1 METVTAWTRQGSQVL
16 EELECTGSYHV
27 REEYVR
33 AKNGEIA
40 DYYLELY
47 RWFTRQ
53 ARRRIHINEAYDLPI
68 WLSLTESQKLPPA
81 PGTVSFTLEIPSD
94 QLCIVDMDKW
104 GYRVNYMYIPTDAL
118 DERRHNEELRRYGI
132 SSEASLVSGDKGNFY
147 PLLRQKILKSWDRV
161 FLPSDNM
168 DNNVGTI
175 WEIRPEWIREVE
187 QYG

>member
-1 METVTAWTRQGSQVL
+1 MHGNRHCLDTAGLPGS
-16 EELECTGSYHV
+16 GGDRAHAASHHV
-27 REEYVR
+27 REESSR
-33 AKNGEIA
+33 QKAEIA

-104 GYRVNYMYIPTDAL
+104 GYRVNYMYIPTDAQ
-118 DERRHNEELRRYGI
+118 DERRHNELSRG
-132 SSEASLVSGDKGNFY
+132 
-147 PLLRQKILKSWDRV
+147 
-161 FLPSDNM
+161 
-168 DNNVGTI
+168 
-175 WEIRPEWIREVE
+175 
-187 QYG
+187 